1 MSLASRGLCPQ
12 TPTSYTCYPGALPLP
27 NPRSTP
33 EIDICPLHPI
43 GCVYHYH
50 LYSLYYAVPA
60 EIRRLGKE
68 AIGKYMTELRKGKT
82 KMPRCKLMIL
92 GEAGVGKT
100 SLLSLLTGDEFNP
113 EHNETEGVTTDF
125 VSTTIINTDNWKK
138 KAMEG
143 DKEYKDAAARKL
155 AEILPDPK
163 LPTSKH
169 SKKQFFP
176 QQLSHLKRQFDALKK
191 KYTQQQLQT
200 VQVKPKPTFVA
211 APRPEI
217 VETLSTFHQPTINLP
232 RPTPPMYQQP
242 INQPMNPVTFSLPQ
256 PATAPPQI
264 YDDVHPTHTPVQRNP
279 STVVSHPKEKRPVT
293 SPPPAEPSQ
302 NVPSGP
308 DRTETDVAKQAVKL
322 KKQNPKNIPGFPLKF
337 SSFDFAGQDHYKP
350 MHHCFISS
358 RAVYVVAFNVR
369 NLLDEHQ
376 RDQCIEQL
384 KFWVNSIHVYTDA
397 KVVLVGTHRGPYDVP
412 GPKHFNVLTQKEDDY
427 IKDIMKEQFD
437 KICYVQQLQFFDK
450 SIVATVENSI
460 RGGDSGA
467 DVIREKLSRLGD
479 GHPGNADDLPIS
491 YFRLEHQIFKEREQH
506 HGGPV
511 SRVEVES
518 WAKKYG
524 IDDPSVALL
533 FFHDIGTI
541 IDPSE
546 CIMLIFSHF
555 LICKYLTWVVLTN
568 QMTE

>member
-1 MSLASRGLCPQ
+1 M
-12 TPTSYTCYPGALPLP
+12 
-27 NPRSTP
+27 
-33 EIDICPLHPI
+33 DICPLHVI
-43 GCVYHYH
+43 GYIYH
-50 LYSLYYAVPA
+50 LYSLYAVPA

-68 AIGKYMTELRKGKT
+68 AIGKYMMELRKGKT

-113 EHNETEGVTTDF
+113 EHDETEGVATDF

-138 KAMEG
+138 KAMES
-143 DKEYKDAAARKL
+143 DQEYKDAAARKL
-155 AEILPDPK
+155 VEILPDPK
-163 LPTSKH
+163 LPTSKR
-169 SKKQFFP
+169 SKKQFVP
-176 QQLSHLKRQFDALKK
+176 QQLSNLKKQFDALKK
-191 KYTQQQLQT
+191 KYTLQT
-200 VQVKPKPTFVA
+200 VQDEPTPVFVA
-211 APRPEI
+211 APRPKI
-217 VETLSTFHQPTINLP
+217 VKTVSTFHQPTVNLP
-232 RPTPPMYQQP
+232 RPTPPMYQRP
-242 INQPMNPVTFSLPQ
+242 ISQPMYPVTFSLPQ
-256 PATAPPQI
+256 PATPPVPPPQI
-264 YDDVHPTHTPVQRNP
+264 SKKEDVHPTPTAVQQNP
-279 STVVSHPKEKRPVT
+279 SAFVSRPKEQRPVT

-322 KKQNPKNIPGFPLKF
+322 KKQNPKDIPDFPLKF

-358 RAVYVVAFNVR
+358 RAVYVAAFNVR
-369 NLLDEHQ
+369 HLLDEHQ

-397 KVVLVGTHRGPYDVP
+397 KVVLVGTHRGPYNVP
-412 GPKHFNVLTQKEDDY
+412 GPNHLNVLTQKEDGY

-437 KICYVQQLQFFDK
+437 KTCYVQQLQFFAK
-450 SIVATVENSI
+450 GSIVATVENSI
-460 RGGDSGA
+460 RGDDSGA

-506 HGGPV
+506 RGGLV
-511 SRVEVES
+511 SREEVGS

-541 IDPSE
+541 IDPSK
-546 CIMLIFSHF
+546 CSLS
-555 LICKYLTWVVLTN
+555 LY
-568 QMTE
+568 

>member
-1 MSLASRGLCPQ
+1 M
-12 TPTSYTCYPGALPLP
+12 
-27 NPRSTP
+27 
-33 EIDICPLHPI
+33 DICPLHVI
-43 GCVYHYH
+43 GCIYH
-50 LYSLYYAVPA
+50 LYSLYAVPA

-68 AIGKYMTELRKGKT
+68 AIGKYMMELRKGKT

-113 EHNETEGVTTDF
+113 DHNETEGVATDF
-125 VSTTIINTDNWKK
+125 VSTATINTDNWKK

-143 DKEYKDAAARKL
+143 DEEYKDAAARKL
-155 AEILPDPK
+155 AGILPDPK
-163 LPTSKH
+163 LPTSKC

-200 VQVKPKPTFVA
+200 VQVKPKSTFFA
-211 APRPEI
+211 APR
-217 VETLSTFHQPTINLP
+217 P

-242 INQPMNPVTFSLPQ
+242 INQPMNPVTSSLPQ
-256 PATAPPQI
+256 PATAPVPPPQI
-264 YDDVHPTHTPVQRNP
+264 SKKEVVHPAPTPVQRNP
-279 STVVSHPKEKRPVT
+279 YTTVVSRPKEQRPVT
-293 SPPPAEPSQ
+293 SPPSAEPSQ

-308 DRTETDVAKQAVKL
+308 DRIETDVVKRAVKL
-322 KKQNPKNIPGFPLKF
+322 KKQNPKDNPDFPLKF

-369 NLLDEHQ
+369 HLLDEHQ

-397 KVVLVGTHRGPYDVP
+397 KVVLVGTHRGPYHVP
-412 GPKHFNVLTQKEDDY
+412 GPKNFNVLTPKEDDC
-427 IKDIMKEQFD
+427 IKDILKEQFS
-437 KICYVQQLQFFDK
+437 KLCYVQQLQFFDK

-460 RGGDSGA
+460 RGDDSGA
-467 DVIREKLSRLGD
+467 DVIRKKLSKLGD

-491 YFRLEHQIFKEREQH
+491 YFRLEHQIFKKREQH
-506 HGGPV
+506 RGGLV
-511 SRVEVES
+511 SREEVGS

-524 IDDPSVALL
+524 IDDPSVALT
-533 FFHDIGTI
+533 FFHDIGAI
-541 IDPSE
+541 IDPSKSV
-546 CIMLIFSHF
+546 CNFSM
-555 LICKYLTWVVLTN
+555 CSQV
-568 QMTE
+568 